1 MSTEPQIPTTMRA
14 VVMNA
19 PGDVTVETIN
29 TPRVVK
35 PTDVVLK
42 LAAACVCGSD
52 LWPYRGYE
60 PVDHRFM
67 GHEYVGTIVEKG
79 DQVTTVELGDFVIGS
94 FMLSDGTCE
103 ICQAGY
109 QSRCVHAALMGT
121 LGAQAASP
129 TAPRRSSG
137 QSSLAE
143 TSTFARTTGR
153 GLAGTSRPWRKV
165 ADASVSPVPSTRWSS
180 PPRTRPSS
188 RPWTRPIEP
197 SMRAAPIWLR

>member
-1 MSTEPQIPTTMRA
+1 MSVPATMSA
-14 VVMNA
+14 MVYHG
-19 PGDVTVETIN
+19 PGQKAWETVETPKLLHPTDAII
-29 TPRVVK
+29 RVV
-35 PTDVVLK
+35 
-42 LAAACVCGSD
+42 AACVCGSD
-52 LWPYRGYE
+52 LHPYRGVE
-60 PVDHRFM
+60 PVDGPTPM
-67 GHEYVGTIVEKG
+67 GHEYGGVVEETG
-79 DQVTTVELGDFVIGS
+79 DDVTTVKPGDFVVGS
-94 FMLSDGTCE
+94 FWASDNTCE

>member
-1 MSTEPQIPTTMRA
+1 MRGT
-14 VVMNA
+14 VLYA
-19 PGDVTVETIN
+19 PGDVRSEQRED
-29 TPRVVK
+29 PRIEK
-35 PTDVVLK
+35 PTDAILR
-42 LAAACVCGSD
+42 LAASCVCGSD
-52 LWPYRGYE
+52 LWSYRGINSVTE
-60 PVDHRFM
+60 PRSM
-67 GHEYVGTIVEKG
+67 GHEYVGVVEEIGSEVRDIK
-79 DQVTTVELGDFVIGS
+79 VGDFVVGS
-94 FMLSDGTCE
+94 FFSSDNTCE

>member
-1 MSTEPQIPTTMRA
+1 MY
-14 VVMNA
+14 A
-19 PGDVTVETIN
+19 PGDVRVEDRDKPVIEEPTDAII
-29 TPRVVK
+29 RVV
-35 PTDVVLK
+35 
-42 LAAACVCGSD
+42 AACVCGSD
-52 LWPYRGYE
+52 LHPYRGVE
-60 PVDHRFM
+60 PVDGPTPM
-67 GHEYVGTIVEKG
+67 GHEYVGVVEETG
-79 DQVTTVELGDFVIGS
+79 DDVTTVKPGDFVVGS
-94 FMLSDGTCE
+94 FWASDNTCE

>member
-1 MSTEPQIPTTMRA
+1 MYGA
-14 VVMNA
+14 VIHA
-19 PGDVTVETIN
+19 PGDVRYEERAEPTIIE
-29 TPRVVK
+29 
-35 PTDVVLK
+35 PTDAVVRTV
-42 LAAACVCGSD
+42 AACVCGSD
-52 LWPYRGYE
+52 LWRYRGIA
-60 PVDHRFM
+60 PVTRPTPI
-67 GHEYVGTIVEKG
+67 GHEFCGVVEQVGAS
-79 DQVTTVELGDFVIGS
+79 VTTVKPGDFVVGS
-94 FMLSDGTCE
+94 FWASDNTCE